1 MSGSAE
7 RRLEEVELTRKGQ
20 SMPRCAFLALAT
32 APVAAVTAETGFLR
46 GTDQGTRREAVIKGA
61 PVTTA
66 DAGAD
71 RAAGILAADLPD
83 GYPLYLAP
91 THAMP
96 HRLVALAAKGRL
108 VLSDDGGATRSDA
121 SGRS

>member
-32 APVAAVTAETGFLR
+32 APVAAETGLLR

-108 VLSDDGGATRSDA
+108 VLSDDGGATWSDA